1 VVRVIVNTLE
11 TRLQDLKNQFSRLE
25 EQRAEFQKQ
34 VEALNKQMQELQSR
48 IGHYTAVL
56 DFESSCETQGDTSLI
71 DEQPLKKNEPG
82 EPSLKPEPVTQD
94 LFTSSMPDGRS
105 PADMVQEEFQRMTQI
120 EMITKILKEH
130 QGKEYSTEDIVKRI
144 YSTANDS
151 EFLKARN
158 SVASALSRGVKG
170 KYWQGGRGHY
180 YIEAPQLRQYGA
192 DLPSGDGND

>member
-11 TRLQDLKNQFSRLE
+11 TRLQDLKNQFGELE
-25 EQRAEFQKQ
+25 EQRTQFQRK
-34 VEALNKQMQELQSR
+34 VDALNKQMQELQNR

-56 DFESSCETQGDTSLI
+56 DFESSCEPQDETSII
-71 DEQPLKKNEPG
+71 DEPILKKNELG
-82 EPSLKPEPVTQD
+82 EPHLRPEPVTQD
-94 LFTSSMPDGRS
+94 LFTPSTPDVRS

-130 QGKEYSTEDIVKRI
+130 QGKKYSTEDIVKRI

-170 KYWQGGRGHY
+170 RHWQGGRGYY
-180 YIEAPQLRQYGA
+180 YIEAPQLKQYGA
-192 DLPSGDGND
+192 DLPSGDGDD